1 MHELLIFVVGLSI
14 TIAIGIFSV
23 FVVEA
28 IDGHNATP
36 YWERKARKYERKAD
50 KLRSICVLLSAFPL
64 PCTKA
69 PRHNLAAFADRYRY
83 LAEECRRKQG

>member
-1 MHELLIFVVGLSI
+1 MHDLLIFVVGLAGV
-14 TIAIGIFSV
+14 IAIGILGV

-50 KLRSICVLLSAFPL
+50 RLRSIRVFLSVFPFAD
-64 PCTKA
+64 TA
-69 PRHNLAAFADRYRY
+69 GHNLAVFTDRYMN
-83 LAEECRRKQG
+83 LAEECRKERQ

>member
-14 TIAIGIFSV
+14 TIAIGILTV
-23 FVVEA
+23 LVVEA

-50 KLRSICVLLSAFPL
+50 RLRSTCVLLSAFPF
-64 PCTKA
+64 PFTKA
-69 PRHNLAAFADRYRY
+69 SRHNLAVYTDMYRH
-83 LAEECRRKQG
+83 LAEECRGKQ